1 MMGFAESKLLEKHGI
16 LGKHVDRRRH
26 ARVKL
31 ALLGRYMLN
40 NRQEYPCQTVDF
52 SPGGIALVAPIRG
65 AIGER
70 VVCYF
75 EHIGRIEGEVI
86 RHTNDGFALTI
97 SATPRKRDKLA
108 SQLTWLANRHEL
120 GLPEDRNHERIIPVY
135 KTVKL
140 RLDEGIEL
148 KGRLIDISMTG
159 AGIAL
164 EARPA
169 VGLGLVIGKTPARV
183 VRHFKDGIAVQFV
196 RPIPEER
203 FDENIIL

>member
-1 MMGFAESKLLEKHGI
+1 MGLAETKQPENERSVGRKSDK
-16 LGKHVDRRRH
+16 RRH

-52 SPGGIALVAPIRG
+52 SPGGLSLVAPVRG

-70 VVCYF
+70 IVCYF
-75 EHIGRIEGEVI
+75 EHIGRVEGEVV
-86 RHTNDGFALTI
+86 RHTAPGFAMVI
-97 SATPRKRDKLA
+97 NATPRKRDKLA

-120 GLPEDRNHERIIPVY
+120 GLPEDRTHERIVPVQ
-135 KTVKL
+135 KTVTL
-140 RLDEGIEL
+140 QLDEGITL
-148 KGRLIDISMTG
+148 KARLIDVSLSG

-164 EARPA
+164 DVRPA
-169 VGLGLVIGKTPARV
+169 IGLGLTIGSTPARV
-183 VRHFKDGIAVQFV
+183 VRHFKDGIAVQFN
-196 RPIPEER
+196 RTISADR